1 MDGTA
6 ALTSTPPT
14 STPLSPSG
22 LTSSG
27 LTSSGLDCHHFDA
40 FRCRSC
46 TLLEVP
52 RARQLSDKEAH
63 ARSLVDAPVWL
74 PTVAGAGAGFRNKAK
89 MAVGGTVEA
98 PTLGIL
104 DRDLVGVD
112 LRDCGLQSPGLTE
125 ALDRVAG
132 WVSGA
137 GLVPYDVATRRG
149 ELKHVLLTES
159 PDGELMLRLVMRS
172 TALEARIRSRL
183 PGLLA
188 SVPRLRVVTLNVQ
201 PEHKAVL
208 EGDREIVLTDEA
220 TLPMRLAT
228 GVTLRLGPR
237 SFFQTNTV
245 VAEAL
250 YDQARSWLDRLPE
263 VRTVWDL
270 YCGVGGF
277 ALHLAGPGR
286 DVLGVEVSADA
297 TAAATKTATELGAP
311 ARFVAADATA
321 YALASVDVPDL
332 VVVNPPRRGIGA
344 ELAGWLETSGVPH
357 VVYSSC
363 NAESLARDLALMP
376 SLRPVEARLLDM
388 FPHTSHYEVL
398 VLLARGDRP

>member
-1 MDGTA
+1 M
-6 ALTSTPPT
+6 
-14 STPLSPSG
+14 
-22 LTSSG
+22 
-27 LTSSGLDCHHFDA
+27 DCHHYDA

-46 TLLEVP
+46 SLLEVP

-74 PTVAGAGAGFRNKAK
+74 PTVAGVESGFRNKAK
-89 MAVGGTVEA
+89 MAVGGTVDA

-104 DRDLVGVD
+104 DRDLVGID
-112 LRDCGLQSPGLTE
+112 LRDCGLHSPGLTE
-125 ALDRVAG
+125 ALDRVAS
-132 WVSGA
+132 WITAA
-137 GLVPYDVATRRG
+137 GLEPYDVATRAG

-159 PDGELMLRLVMRS
+159 PDGELMLRLVVRS

-183 PGLLA
+183 PALLEA
-188 SVPRLRVVTLNVQ
+188 VPALRVVTLNVQ

-208 EGDREIVLTDEA
+208 EGEREVVLTDEA
-220 TLPMRLAT
+220 GLPMRLAT

-237 SFFQTNTV
+237 SFFQTNTF

-250 YDQARSWLDRLPE
+250 YDQARTWVDALPD
-263 VRTVWDL
+263 VRTIWDL

-286 DVLGVEVSADA
+286 DVLGVEVSSDAIDAARA
-297 TAAATKTATELGAP
+297 TAAELGLSAE
-311 ARFVAADATA
+311 FVAADATA
-321 YALASVDVPDL
+321 YALGSDPAPDL

-344 ELAGWLETSGVPH
+344 DLAGWLEASGVSH

-376 SLRPVEARLLDM
+376 SLRPVEARILDM
-388 FPHTSHYEVL
+388 FPHTTHYEVL
-398 VLLARGDRP
+398 VLLTR